1 MAKNTDALM
10 TALRYKKQE
19 KAIQPAER
27 TFVFK
32 AGELGDNPAIGQEVD
47 VLLTGHVKGIN
58 PDGSIQFVIKG
69 VGEKEEEPKMVRLE
83 TTPAP

>member
-19 KAIQPAER
+19 KAIQPQER

-32 AGELGDNPAIGQEVD
+32 QGELGDRPAIGQEVD
-47 VLLTGHVKGIN
+47 VLLTGRVKGIN
-58 PDGSIQFVIKG
+58 PDGTIQFVVEA
-69 VGEKEEEPKMVRLE
+69 VGEKKEEPEMVRLE